1 MATLAVRQARLQD
14 ERRFFT
20 GTAATLVAA
29 TFVGFAPTYYL
40 SHFTAAPGFGP
51 LVHVHGA
58 LFSAWMLL
66 YLAQT
71 GLIAGGRPGAHRR
84 IGMGASAIA
93 VAVFV
98 VGVVVAI
105 ESGRLGHGPP
115 GRNQPVFL
123 IFPLSN
129 ILAFAAFTALGVIRR
144 RRSDHHKRLMLLG
157 TLSLV
162 VTPLARISVMMGWPL
177 PPPVGGMI
185 LSDIFLAAL
194 VAFDLR
200 KDGRLHPVTLWG
212 GGALL
217 LSQPLRVAIGNS
229 EGWQALART
238 MIA

>member
-1 MATLAVRQARLQD
+1 MATVAIRQARLKG

-20 GTAATLVAA
+20 GIAAALVAA

-40 SHFTAAPGFGP
+40 SSFTGAPSFGP

-58 LFSAWMLL
+58 VFSAWMILFL
-66 YLAQT
+66 GQT
-71 GLIAGGRPGAHRR
+71 VLIAGRHPGAHRQ
-84 IGMGASAIA
+84 IGTAAAVLA
-93 VAVFV
+93 VAVFAI
-98 VGVVVAI
+98 GVAVAI

-123 IFPLSN
+123 IFPLAN
-129 ILAFAAFTALGVIRR
+129 IVAFAAFTALGVVRR

-162 VTPLARISVMMGWPL
+162 VTPLARISVMMGWTL

-185 LSDIFLAAL
+185 LSNLFLAAL
-194 VAFDLR
+194 MAFDLR

-217 LSQPLRVAIGNS
+217 LSQPLRVALGNS
-229 EGWQALART
+229 EAWQALARAL
-238 MIA
+238 IA